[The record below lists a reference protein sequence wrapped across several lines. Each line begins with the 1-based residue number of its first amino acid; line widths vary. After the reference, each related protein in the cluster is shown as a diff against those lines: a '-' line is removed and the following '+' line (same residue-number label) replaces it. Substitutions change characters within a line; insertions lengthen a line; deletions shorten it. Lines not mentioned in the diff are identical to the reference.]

1 VNFTKKILSQNW
13 YKPTS
18 SFTTKSN
25 NMQYTKRNSVFKIKN
40 MRIKYQLILFVF
52 FIFILIHG
60 ELKSC
65 TTLIAGKNT
74 TVDGSVLF
82 ARSEDDQEQ
91 LDYYWYIPRKNHE
104 PNSII
109 FETGGLDIPQAE
121 KTYAYFWDQSPKM
134 MFSNVIIN
142 EWGVA
147 FGSNGCGS
155 KENAVNE
162 LEKRGDIVKGGI
174 GFRLRFILAERCKTA
189 RGAVLLASE
198 LINKYGYNGSGRSLN
213 IVDPNEAWQL
223 QMACGKHFVAR
234 RVQDDEVVLTA
245 NTFSI
250 REVDMNDS
258 INFICSPDLID
269 YAIKRGWYNPE
280 KDDKFDFAKA
290 YAPDDFHKADWN
302 THRLWMLAKLLQKGF
317 PLSIEDVEK
326 GNMPV
331 SVKPDNKLSVQ
342 DMINIYRNH
351 YENTDLCKYLDGK
364 ISPHYIDN
372 NPICN
377 DGTHKVNIIQ
387 QRSWLPVEIGTVNW
401 RALSHPCQS
410 VFIPWYLGIN
420 NIPKTYQMAY
430 EDPNKTDKN
439 LPMYH
444 FMGPDWQIWDMDL
457 NSASCVFRMLNNIG
471 DSKYSNNH
479 KTIREIF
486 DKIELEQ
493 LKRQPEIEKEALR
506 IYKKNKNETIKYL
519 TQYTEKQAM
528 TAFDKAKE
536 LIINLLK
543 E

>member
-1 VNFTKKILSQNW
+1 M
-13 YKPTS
+13 S
-18 SFTTKSN
+18 SKYISN
-25 NMQYTKRNSVFKIKN
+25 CVALANIQRDATNLKNVVFKGKIMKESY
-40 MRIKYQLILFVF
+40 KLILI
-52 FIFILIHG
+52 IFLISYLTPK

-65 TTLIAGKNT
+65 TVMIAGKNT
-74 TVDGSVLF
+74 TKDGSILF
-82 ARSEDDQEQ
+82 AKSEDDQEQ
-91 LDYYWYIPRKNHE
+91 LDYYWHIPRKKHE

-109 FETGGLDIPQAE
+109 WETGGLAISQVE
-121 KTYAYFWDQSPKM
+121 ETYSYFWDESPKM
-134 MFSNVIIN
+134 FFSNVIIN

-155 KENAVNE
+155 KEDPVDE

-174 GFRLRFILAERCKTA
+174 GFRLRFILAERCKTS
-189 RGAVLLASE
+189 REAVLLASQ

-223 QMACGKHFVAR
+223 QMVCGKHFVAR
-234 RVQDDEVVLTA
+234 RVQDEEVVITT
-245 NTFSI
+245 NTFSV

-269 YAIKRGWYNPE
+269 YAIQRGWYNPE
-280 KDDKFDFAKA
+280 INGEFDFAKA

-302 THRLWMLAKLLQKGF
+302 THRLWMLAKLLQKDF
-317 PLSIEDVEK
+317 PLSIEDAKEGK
-326 GNMPV
+326 MPV
-331 SVKPDNKLSVQ
+331 SVIPDNKLSVQ

-351 YENTDLCKYLDGK
+351 YENTDLCKYLEEK

-387 QRSWLPVEIGTVNW
+387 QRNWLPLDIGTVNW

-410 VFIPWYLGIN
+410 VFVPWYLGIN

-430 EDPNKTDKN
+430 EDVNKTDKN
-439 LPMYH
+439 LPMFH

-457 NSASCVFRMLNNIG
+457 TSASCVFRLLNSIG
-471 DSKYSNNH
+471 DSRYFKNQ
-479 KTIREIF
+479 KIIRETF
-486 DKIELEQ
+486 DEMEIKLFQ
-493 LKRQPEIEKEALR
+493 KQPEIEKEAIKL
-506 IYKKNKNETIKYL
+506 YKKDKRESISFL
-519 TQYTEKQAM
+519 THYTNNQAM
-528 TAFDKAKE
+528 IAFDKAKK
-536 LIINLLK
+536 LIISFMK